1 MNRAG
6 AQTNAIAGLGA
17 TVQARMV
24 WLSIGFALATM
35 AAACL
40 KVWLPFS
47 PVPVTLQT
55 FIVLLAGLSLGVTWG
70 GLSQVQYVILGV
82 LGLPA
87 FVGGMAALCGP
98 TGGYIV
104 GFVVAAVIVGAIYSA
119 WRTTAGAIVAC
130 LAGTAAIYV
139 FGCIWLVA
147 LTGGSVAEVAGIGV
161 LPFLPGDALKLAA
174 AVALVRAPLTG
185 HAIRRLCGH
194 H

>member
-1 MNRAG
+1 MNRAEARTSG
-6 AQTNAIAGLGA
+6 LAGLGA
-17 TVQARMV
+17 TVQPRMV
-24 WLSIGFALATM
+24 WLTIGFALAMM

-55 FIVLLAGLSLGVTWG
+55 FVVLLAGLSLGATWG
-70 GLSQVQYVILGV
+70 GLSQVQYVLLGV

-87 FVGGMAALCGP
+87 FVGGMAALCGL

-119 WRTTAGAIVAC
+119 WRTTPGAIVAC
-130 LAGTAAIYV
+130 LAGTVAIYV
-139 FGCIWLVA
+139 FGCIWLLA
-147 LTGGSVAEVAGIGV
+147 LTGGSVAEVAAIGV
-161 LPFLPGDALKLAA
+161 FPFLPGDALKLAA

-185 HAIRRLCGH
+185 PAIRRLCGH

>member
-1 MNRAG
+1 MNKTQARTSGITA
-6 AQTNAIAGLGA
+6 LGA
-17 TVQARMV
+17 TVQSSML
-24 WLSIGFALATM
+24 WLSAGFALAMM
-35 AAACL
+35 AAACF

-55 FIVLLAGLSLGVTWG
+55 FVVLLAGLSLGATWG
-70 GLSQVQYVILGV
+70 GLSQVQYVILGM

-87 FVGGMAALCGP
+87 FVGGMAALFGP

-119 WRTTAGAIVAC
+119 WRTTPGAIVAC

-139 FGCIWLVA
+139 FGCIWLLA
-147 LTGGSVAEVAGIGV
+147 LRIGSVAEVAAIGV

-185 HAIRRLCGH
+185 PAIRRLCGH

>member
-1 MNRAG
+1 MNKVE
-6 AQTNAIAGLGA
+6 AQTSGIAGFGA
-17 TVQARMV
+17 TVQPRMV
-24 WLSIGFALATM
+24 WLSFGFALAMM
-35 AAACL
+35 AAACV

-55 FIVLLAGLSLGVTWG
+55 FVVLLAGLSLGATWG
-70 GLSQVQYVILGV
+70 GLSQVQYVLLGV

-87 FVGGMAALCGP
+87 FVGGMAALCGL

-119 WRTTAGAIVAC
+119 WRTTPGAIVAC
-130 LAGTAAIYV
+130 LAGTLAIYL
-139 FGCIWLVA
+139 FGCIWLLA
-147 LTGGSVAEVAGIGV
+147 LTGGAVAEVAAIGV

-185 HAIRRLCGH
+185 PAIRRLCGH